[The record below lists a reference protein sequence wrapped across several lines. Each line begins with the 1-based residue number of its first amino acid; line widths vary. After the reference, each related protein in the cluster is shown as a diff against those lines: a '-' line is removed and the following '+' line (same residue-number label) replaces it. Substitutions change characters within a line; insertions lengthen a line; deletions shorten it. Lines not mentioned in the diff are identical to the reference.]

1 MRDGRA
7 AGGGRSAHPQVQPA
21 ISARAVHR
29 GRFELRRTRGVAEGH
44 GTGVRT
50 GRVFNAE
57 MTGFILEAAKAG
69 FDLTSWESDWIG
81 ARLFIDGLRH
91 RQGRSIGPLEGI
103 C

>member
-1 MRDGRA
+1 MRDGTP
-7 AGGGRSAHPQVQPA
+7 AGGARTAQPQPQTALSAL
-21 ISARAVHR
+21 AVHR
-29 GRFELRRTRGVAEGH
+29 GRVDLLRTRRVAEGPV
-44 GTGVRT
+44 TGVRT
-50 GRVFNAE
+50 GRGFNAE

-91 RQGRSIGPLEGI
+91 RQGRSIGPLAGI